1 MAVAALP
8 TERTTFTKDVL
19 GRYVFNSLEEAAG
32 GEFAPDEARPTT
44 RPDAR
49 PFDVIVLGGGSFG
62 PILAQHLFAADES
75 HSRRVLVLEAGR
87 FTLPEHQQ
95 NLPIIGDPDVWELP
109 WQPKDTTGFKGL
121 AVMVG
126 GRSVLWGGW
135 SPRLVDANGNT
146 EMPSES
152 WPQPLVDELKDA
164 NGHFDQAAGQIGS
177 DQTNDFIYGQLHQ
190 GNRTSSRLVAV

>member
-87 FTLPEHQQ
+87 SLCLNISRTCPLSATRMSG
-95 NLPIIGDPDVWELP
+95 NCRGS
-109 WQPKDTTGFKGL
+109 PKTRQG
-121 AVMVG
+121 
-126 GRSVLWGGW
+126 
-135 SPRLVDANGNT
+135 
-146 EMPSES
+146 
-152 WPQPLVDELKDA
+152 LKDWP
-164 NGHFDQAAGQIGS
+164 
-177 DQTNDFIYGQLHQ
+177 
-190 GNRTSSRLVAV
+190 